1 MAEEQYKELLS
12 QIKRSRQGIP
22 LAVDD
27 DNLNSIAAAQ
37 RKEQE
42 EEYNKRN
49 KLYTEL
55 LREYILR
62 YNKKEAEK
70 AIYKGI
76 FFSVI
81 MFMFVAIVICGS
93 VGLLLLSMYG
103 DGTMANVGIAIANI
117 AGIISSLIIL
127 PKIIAEHLFPVDEES
142 NMIGMV
148 RNMQENDA
156 NIRNVIFDKG
166 AANKNENKRD

>member
-1 MAEEQYKELLS
+1 MAEQYEELLS
-12 QIKRSRQGIP
+12 KIRQSRQGIP
-22 LAVDD
+22 LAVND

-55 LREYILR
+55 LGNYILR
-62 YNKKEAEK
+62 YNKKESAK

-76 FFSVI
+76 FFGVI

-127 PKIIAEHLFPVDEES
+127 PKIIAEHLFPVNEES

-156 NIRNVIFDKG
+156 NIRNVIFDKSV
-166 AANKNENKRD
+166 ANKNEN

>member
-1 MAEEQYKELLS
+1 MAEQYEELLS
-12 QIKRSRQGIP
+12 QIRKSRQGIP
-22 LAVDD
+22 LAANDN
-27 DNLNSIAAAQ
+27 NLNSIAAAQ

-55 LREYILR
+55 LGNYIAR
-62 YNKKEAEK
+62 YSKKEAAK

-76 FFSVI
+76 FFGVI
-81 MFMFVAIVICGS
+81 MFMFVAIVVCGS

-127 PKIIAEHLFPVDEES
+127 PKIIAEHLFPVNEES

-166 AANKNENKRD
+166 VENKKEN